1 MNPYLVLHETASLR
15 VGLYDSRVDI
25 KADFYNQNMVEV
37 KLILK
42 KLGEK

>member
-15 VGLYDSRVDI
+15 AGHCDSHVHI